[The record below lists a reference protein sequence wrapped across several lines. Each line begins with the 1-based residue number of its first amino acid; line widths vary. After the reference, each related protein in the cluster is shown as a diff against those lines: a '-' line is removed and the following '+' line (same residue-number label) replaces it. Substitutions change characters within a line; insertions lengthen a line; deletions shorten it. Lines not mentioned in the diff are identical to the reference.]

1 MSSRIAQLRKARGI
15 SQADLGEA
23 VGLGQSAISKIE
35 RGETADPATLRK
47 IAEALGVDPTE
58 LEGVR
63 DEPAGGDPQPVP
75 TMSAVP
81 GWAAVEEQAKKIATE
96 VSGEAWDVLNRSP
109 GLLSSDVPLT
119 PAVVADLARLVQRHL
134 PLRKKV
140 T

>member
-35 RGETADPATLRK
+35 RGETSDAATLRK

-63 DEPAGGDPQPVP
+63 DEPAASVDAQPVP

-81 GWAAVEEQAKKIATE
+81 GWPAVEEQAKRIATE
-96 VSGEAWDVLNRSP
+96 VSAEAWDVLNRSP

-119 PAVVADLARLVQRHL
+119 PAVVTDLARLVQRHL
-134 PLRKKV
+134 PLRKK
-140 T
+140 